1 MSMLTP
7 PGLGGKYRIKGD
19 RYPRMRRPR
28 RWGRI
33 VAAALAS
40 VLAAAVLGWG
50 ALQVIGIF
58 TGSGPAKAADRPDKR
73 AKCASAAPAA
83 EARTGA
89 RTAEGKAG
97 NKAESKKAAGGDDDL
112 PEPGDITV
120 NVLNATSRSGL
131 AKDTADELKKRGF
144 KIGRIGNAPA
154 EFDKKIKKA
163 AFLVGAPGASTSDR
177 MHVLGT
183 QLAHTETRYDE
194 RDGKDVDLILGNGFA
209 HLAKK
214 KAATAALAELAGPAA
229 GPGEPGKP
237 GASPSDC

>member
-33 VAAALAS
+33 VAASLAS

-58 TGSGPAKAADRPDKR
+58 SGSGPAKAADRSAER

-83 EARTGA
+83 EARTNGRKA
-89 RTAEGKAG
+89 AEGEPTG
-97 NKAESKKAAGGDDDL
+97 KKAAGGDAL

-144 KIGRIGNAPA
+144 KIGRIGNASA
-154 EFDKKIKKA
+154 EFDEKIKKA
-163 AFLVGAPGASTSDR
+163 AFLVGAPGASTSAR

-237 GASPSDC
+237 GASPSAC

>member
-33 VAAALAS
+33 VAASLAS

-58 TGSGPAKAADRPDKR
+58 TGSGPAKAADRPGKR

-83 EARTGA
+83 DARTSGREA
-89 RTAEGKAG
+89 AESKP
-97 NKAESKKAAGGDDDL
+97 ESKKAAGGDDL

-144 KIGRIGNAPA
+144 KIGRIGNAPP

-194 RDGKDVDLILGNGFA
+194 RDGKDVDLVLGNGFED
-209 HLAKK
+209 LAKK

-237 GASPSDC
+237 GASPSAC